1 MNIKQNPFSFYDFL
15 GYFTPGAIFL
25 YGVLLITGHVSGSNI
40 FVYAEKYLSFKNAEG
55 GRYRTPCI
63 DIHRLHFLVKKLKG
77 HEPGYPFSGENF
89 WHEHPLNTDID
100 TPFHFP

>member
-40 FVYAEKYLSFKNAEG
+40 FVYAEKYLSFKNAEA

-63 DIHRLHFLVKKLKG
+63 DIHRLHFLVKKYPSETEIGQTIGILLKADQ
-77 HEPGYPFSGENF
+77 SC
-89 WHEHPLNTDID
+89 HPALK
-100 TPFHFP
+100 